1 MDVQK
6 LNTVDT
12 SRLLKLIENISN
24 ERAEKAEKVQVRMES
39 AKILP
44 AMEPVVANA
53 LPLPALG
60 RHVNI
65 WA

>member
-24 ERAEKAEKVQVRMES
+24 ERAEKTEKAQTQAKPDSIRSVIETAE
-39 AKILP
+39 P
-44 AMEPVVANA
+44 AS
-53 LPLPALG
+53 LPLPAVG
-60 RHVNI
+60 RFVNI